1 MDRDFR
7 KNIDGAVVT
16 NIRVR
21 LITLTKLGGPAASL
35 LSQGSME
42 GLREY
47 WNFKRKK
54 KAVHSFSRLF

>member
-35 LSQGSME
+35 HLE
-42 GLREY
+42 VKNER
-47 WNFKRKK
+47 NKI
-54 KAVHSFSRLF
+54 